1 MSHPGGSWIP
11 HWSGKIK
18 EVKAKLPFLKRNL
31 IKTKTPHVNCSFVA
45 ATEIN
50 SVGKKT
56 WNWQMS
62 RSEILAVSCQ
72 QRPSLIKWGY
82 AESTQKHPFHDHHQ
96 PFRRTV
102 IIFWARAPPAIISQ
116 SRSLFLEFSTFSRSC
131 SNLISFPSYGS
142 CVFLMLLNRS
152 SSSVFLKF
160 RTHKDISIPL

>member
-11 HWSGKIK
+11 RWSGKIK
-18 EVKAKLPFLKRNL
+18 EVKATLPFPKRNL
-31 IKTKTPHVNCSFVA
+31 IKNKTSSCELQLRSGNRNKLS
-45 ATEIN
+45 
-50 SVGKKT
+50 GKKT

-72 QRPSLIKWGY
+72 QRPALTKWGY

-142 CVFLMLLNRS
+142 CVFLQLLNRS

-160 RTHKDISIPL
+160 RTHKDISIQL